1 MKGFRATALAVV
13 TLVCAPVQVGAQP
26 INSFEEDVN
35 AAIDDGIQWFRDQ
48 GTLTGTGTSVGF
60 ALLTLIEQANVDQGG
75 GYVDLDAANQAL
87 ARAAAN
93 TLANH
98 GTYAG
103 RGGMYAYTD
112 GQALMA
118 LGLYARTG
126 GPDPAGTTVRQAID
140 RMADRV
146 IAGQSVGNANS
157 GYWGYTGPGAD
168 SSTTQYAAAGL
179 AAARGFYIGAGD
191 PGGRIPQLTT
201 ALERTGD
208 GYAANAVAAAGG
220 ILTDCGSQGCAGH
233 GYARTGYAPSYQQ
246 TSSGMWAMALGGR
259 GLNDNAVQRNLRWL
273 YNMYNPESSEAARN
287 NWSQAYY
294 YYLWSSSK
302 SYRLMDSSLVIPAAG
317 NIGTADLGTLAANG
331 ARLERRNPL
340 NDSRAA
346 PRGAGGPGY
355 YADAPAGWY
364 YDYAYRL
371 MNLQNVTGQ
380 FPNPQG
386 TWQAEVDNGY
396 ALLVL

>member
-1 MKGFRATALAVV
+1 M
-13 TLVCAPVQVGAQP
+13 
-26 INSFEEDVN
+26 
-35 AAIDDGIQWFRDQ
+35 
-48 GTLTGTGTSVGF
+48 
-60 ALLTLIEQANVDQGG
+60 
-75 GYVDLDAANQAL
+75 
-87 ARAAAN
+87 
-93 TLANH
+93 
-98 GTYAG
+98 
-103 RGGMYAYTD
+103 
-112 GQALMA
+112 
-118 LGLYARTG
+118 
-126 GPDPAGTTVRQAID
+126 
-140 RMADRV
+140 
-146 IAGQSVGNANS
+146 
-157 GYWGYTGPGAD
+157 
-168 SSTTQYAAAGL
+168 
-179 AAARGFYIGAGD
+179 
-191 PGGRIPQLTT
+191 
-201 ALERTGD
+201 
-208 GYAANAVAAAGG
+208 AAAGG